1 RALPEAFIFNRGRPR
16 QILSPSAPL
25 TLPVR
30 FWASPFLSCAAP
42 SARSRSL
49 SVASPTACLALPAAS
64 LARPFVLSLN
74 SPTGRSPCLKRGT
87 CLTTD
92 QRGGA
97 VSVPLE
103 RPTKKAKINLG
114 VWSQHVMV

>member
-42 SARSRSL
+42 SARRRSL

-74 SPTGRSPCLKRGT
+74 SPMGRSPWLERGT

-92 QRGGA
+92 QRVRA
-97 VSVPLE
+97 VSVPTR
-103 RPTKKAKINLG
+103 RPIQKGEN
-114 VWSQHVMV
+114 